1 MDNIDKTCV
10 CDVNRIKHFKKPM
23 YNHLIKPRVLP
34 PLKTKY
40 NDFKTVCSPCK
51 YTRPGKIC
59 NYSFNTYTTRSNSRN
74 KSQYSFNTYTTRSN
88 SRNKS
93 QYSLANY
100 PHLNPLFNFEKIFE
114 EAYNHNSDDYNSD
127 NISDELDYQYEQRKW
142 IKSASDNIVKKNK
155 ISLMRGDVVN
165 IDKKTL
171 IYVNYNEKAKL
182 HIFKELTSLKVHEYD
197 LNKRNYTVVIPKILK
212 HDITLKNLKKEV
224 TYKDPFEKLLPEL
237 KNTPI
242 TEDQDELAEGYLSDL
257 ENGASQQNSIKT
269 SSDNYVSNT
278 QIESVYNIDKTVT
291 KPKIVIHQDE
301 ISKIAGDLVD
311 DIIKNVVSDIPKESV
326 AEETKKDNSIEIKK
340 DVNKEI
346 EKEIEKD
353 NSTDPKKL
361 DADKNI
367 TDDSKWC
374 TIM

>member
-1 MDNIDKTCV
+1 MDNIDKNSTNN
-10 CDVNRIKHFKKPM
+10 VNRIKHFKTPM

-59 NYSFNTYTTRSNSRN
+59 NYSFNKYATIN
-74 KSQYSFNTYTTRSN
+74 N

-100 PHLNPLFNFEKIFE
+100 PYLNPLFNFEKIFE
-114 EAYNHNSDDYNSD
+114 DAYNYTSDDYNSD
-127 NISDELDYQYEQRKW
+127 NISDELDYQYQQRKW
-142 IKSASDNIVKKNK
+142 IKNASNNVVKKNK
-155 ISLMRGDVVN
+155 INLMNGDVVN

-171 IYVNYNEKAKL
+171 VYVNYNEKTKL
-182 HIFKELTSLKVHEYD
+182 YIFKELTSLKVHEYD
-197 LNKRNYTVVIPKILK
+197 LNKRNYTIVIPKMLK
-212 HDITLKNLKKEV
+212 YDITSKNFKKETV
-224 TYKDPFEKLLPEL
+224 YKDPFEKLSPKLINIAIIEENNEL
-237 KNTPI
+237 S
-242 TEDQDELAEGYLSDL
+242 EGYLSDL
-257 ENGASQQNSIKT
+257 ENGDGQQNSIKT
-269 SSDNYVSNT
+269 SSDDMINDYVSNT
-278 QIESVYNIDKTVT
+278 KIESIYNIDKSIT
-291 KPKIVIHQDE
+291 KPKIVIHQAD
-301 ISKIAGDLVD
+301 IKKIAGDLVD
-311 DIIKNVVSDIPKESV
+311 DIIKNVASDNHKESDI
-326 AEETKKDNSIEIKK
+326 EETKKDNSIEIKK
-340 DVNKEI
+340 DINKEI